1 MDISREFHS
10 HSGNYDA
17 GGNSCQYIAV
27 HNTGGTGSARDEA
40 SYAQRDCHGT
50 SYHYVLDGEECYQ
63 ILDDEDR
70 AWAVGCANW
79 KGARQLIGNNRAI
92 SVEVCSDGTEFTQAE
107 REQLRE
113 LVGILMERHGI
124 DADHVV
130 RHYDCHTGH
139 KLCPQYYSLNPDA
152 WEELKAYITTEGE
165 EVSPEE
171 ITAAVAA
178 GINMQ
183 EYVQRC
189 GSSAP
194 IARVENEGGEVYRLY
209 NEGSGDHIFTT
220 KDEADALAKSGWKM
234 EGVAWT
240 APAGGTKPVYR
251 LYNAGSGDHM
261 LTANYAEAN
270 ELYKAGWSY
279 EGVPFFANGEGTE
292 VHRLYNPN
300 GGDHMLTADG
310 GEKDSLVAA
319 GWSHEG
325 VAFFV

>member
-1 MDISREFHS
+1 MEIKHDHHA
-10 HSGNYDA
+10 HSGNYSP
-17 GGNSCQYIAV
+17 GGNSCQYIVV
-27 HNTGGTGSARDEA
+27 HNTGGPSGAYNEA
-40 SYAQRDCHGT
+40 EYAQNNQHPN
-50 SYHYVLDGEECYQ
+50 SYHYVLDGTDCYQ
-63 ILDDEDR
+63 ILDDTDT
-70 AWAVGCANW
+70 AWAVGAW
-79 KGARQLIGNNRAI
+79 AGARQLIRNNQSI
-92 SVEVCSDGTEFTQAE
+92 SIEVCSDGTEFTGAE
-107 REQLRE
+107 KEQLRE

-194 IARVENEGGEVYRLY
+194 IAQVRNDGGEVYRLY

-220 KDEADALAKSGWKM
+220 KDEADALAKSGWEM
-234 EGVAWT
+234 EGIAWT

-279 EGVPFFANGEGTE
+279 EGVPFFASGEGQA

-300 GGDHMLTADG
+300 GGDHMLTAS
-310 GEKDSLVAA
+310 EAERDSLEAA
-319 GWSHEG
+319 GWTYEG
-325 VAFFV
+325 VAFNA